1 MSSKSYEELLE
12 KALSQLPQEISR
24 QARFELPEPTS
35 SVMGNRTILYN
46 IKEIADVLRRPR
58 EHILKFLAKELAT
71 AGSILSNQ
79 AVFQGKF
86 DNGTIKRLI
95 NRYAQEYIFCPIC
108 NQPDTRIEKEG
119 RYNFLICEACGA
131 KSSAKRNL

>member
-12 KALSQLPQEISR
+12 KALSQLPQEISG

-46 IKEIADVLRRPR
+46 IKEIADVVRRPR
-58 EHILKFLAKELAT
+58 EHVLKFLAKELAT

-108 NQPDTRIEKEG
+108 TQPDTRIVKEG
-119 RYNFLICEACGA
+119 RYNFLICDACGA